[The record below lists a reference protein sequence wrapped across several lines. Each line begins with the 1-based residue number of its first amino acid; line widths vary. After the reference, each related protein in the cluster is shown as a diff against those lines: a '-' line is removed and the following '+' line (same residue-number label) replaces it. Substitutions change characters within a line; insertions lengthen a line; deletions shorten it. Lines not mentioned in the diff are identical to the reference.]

1 MASLLCLLAPSLQA
15 DDIGPH
21 RVLSVN
27 LCTDQ
32 MLLALADPEQIV
44 AVSKLAVDPLLSN
57 YVEAASRYPQIG
69 KDAEQIAGFRPDLI
83 LATNYTDPVLSNWL
97 RRFNYPIKAYTLPD
111 TLESVDDYIVDVADR
126 LHRAERGRT
135 MVDRYNQRLSS
146 LDGALPSVSVVVIAA
161 NLYVAGKGTF
171 PDQILTRMGAV
182 NAASETLTSGWDYI
196 SLEQLLVWQPDYIIL
211 QRDSANGASRA
222 EQVLNHRAMKTAL
235 SRSQFID
242 VPAKQWICAGPELMD
257 AAATIEQQIMQY
269 EGQ

>member
-1 MASLLCLLAPSLQA
+1 MLLSIGVHAEAPQ
-15 DDIGPH
+15 

-32 MLLALADPEQIV
+32 ILLALAAPEQIV
-44 AVSKLAVDPLLSN
+44 AVSTLADDPLLSN
-57 YVEAASRYPQIG
+57 YVEQAKRYPQVG
-69 KDAEQIAGFRPDLI
+69 KDAEQIAGFMPDLI

-97 RRFNYPIKAYTLPD
+97 RRFDYPIKAYTLPD
-111 TLESVDDYIVDVADR
+111 TLVAVDDYIVDVAAR
-126 LHRAERGRT
+126 LGREKSGEKLAEQ
-135 MVDRYNQRLSS
+135 YNQRLT
-146 LDGALPSVSVVVIAA
+146 LIEAVLPPVSVVVIAA

-171 PDQILTRMGAV
+171 PDQILSRMGAV
-182 NAASETLTSGWDYI
+182 NAAASTLTSGWGYI
-196 SLEQLLVWQPDYIIL
+196 SLEQLLHWQPDYIIL

-222 EQVLNHRAMKTAL
+222 EQVLNHRVMRTAL

-257 AAATIEQQIMQY
+257 AAETIKQQIMYY